1 MASTNIVRTGLL
13 LSLLLAVAMFA
24 APLPARAQTSSV
36 TAEVD
41 RADPTLYDTVTLT
54 VTVTGENNI
63 GAPVFPTLSGLQI
76 VGRKINSQQSYHQG
90 RVTAEFRFIIE
101 MRPRHT
107 GTIVI
112 GPVQVPIGGDTYE
125 TSPITLNVT
134 QGVPPTPSP
143 IPTPLLPPAS
153 SFLRPQSS
161 PNQGDPSFDTSV
173 DDGAFFIE
181 AEVDNDAP
189 YLGEQITYRSKFY
202 ASDPFFIR
210 PIHRPPDF
218 VGFWDPDRTDR
229 REYPEI
235 IQGNGYSVIEYSAI
249 VFPTIAGDIS
259 IEPSTVGVPG
269 GILSSSFR
277 EYASPLV
284 ELRVKPLPSNEPA
297 SFTGAV
303 GKFDIEADLDTDSL
317 AVGESL
323 TLTVKIEGQGNFDT
337 LPDPVWQDI
346 PGWRAFE
353 NDSVHRSSVQDGVI
367 NGTKTFQRVLVPDS
381 AGDFDLPPIEYS
393 YFDPE
398 IEEYVIASTQSVSVR
413 VAPDPNAAPAPDPAV
428 SDINEDGTLAVTDIR
443 HIKPA
448 PRGIGAPSDPAQVNP
463 VIWGLGA
470 LPFAALLASLAW
482 RWAVARREAAML
494 AAAPIRARQQALA
507 RMSDLD
513 ASSSGADAATA
524 ALHGYLSVILERSSS
539 SLPITELEAPLREL
553 GVKDDTIQQLMG
565 ALREL
570 DQSRFAPQWLADEGA
585 AAKAVAEIV
594 RRLEREI
601 QT

>member
-1 MASTNIVRTGLL
+1 MVSTNIVKTGLL
-13 LSLLLAVAMFA
+13 LSLLLAVALFA
-24 APLPARAQTSSV
+24 MPLPTQAQTSAV

-41 RADPTLYDTVTLT
+41 RTDPTLYDTVTLT

-76 VGRKINSQQSYHQG
+76 VGRKINSQQSYNQG
-90 RVTAEFRFIIE
+90 KVTAEFRFIIE
-101 MRPRHT
+101 MQPRHT

-125 TSPITLNVT
+125 TTPITLNVT

-153 SFLRPQSS
+153 SFLRPQS
-161 PNQGDPSFDTSV
+161 PLNQGDPSFDTSV
-173 DDGAFFIE
+173 NDGTYFVE
-181 AEVDNDAP
+181 AEVDNDSP

-218 VGFWDPDRTDR
+218 VGFWNPDRTDR

-235 IQGNGYSVIEYSAI
+235 IEGNGYSVIEYSAMI
-249 VFPTIAGDIS
+249 FPTIAGDIS

-269 GILSSSFR
+269 GILSSSFQ
-277 EYASPLV
+277 EYASSPVALQV
-284 ELRVKPLPSNEPA
+284 RPLPSNEPA

-303 GKFDIEADLDTDSL
+303 GKFNIEAELDTASL
-317 AVGESL
+317 TLGESV
-323 TLTVKIEGQGNFDT
+323 TLTVKIDGQGNFDT

-353 NDSVHRSSVQDGVI
+353 NDSVHRSFVQDDVI

-381 AGDFDLPPIEYS
+381 AGNFDLPPIEYS
-393 YFDPE
+393 YFDPDL
-398 IEEYVIASTQSVSVR
+398 EEYVTASTQSISVR
-413 VAPDPNAAPAPDPAV
+413 VAPDPNAAPIPEPIV
-428 SDINEDGTLAVTDIR
+428 NEDGTPAVVDIR

-448 PRGIGAPSDPAQVNP
+448 PRGIGAPSDPTQVNP

-470 LPFAALLASLAW
+470 LPFAVLLASFAW
-482 RWAVARREAAML
+482 RWAVARREAAIL
-494 AAAPIRARQQALA
+494 ANAPIRARQQALA

-513 ASSSGADAATA
+513 ASSSGADVATA
-524 ALHGYLSVILERSSS
+524 ALHGYLSVILGLSSS
-539 SLPITELEAPLREL
+539 SLPITELESPLREL

-565 ALREL
+565 VLREL
-570 DQSRFAPQWLADEGA
+570 DQSRFAPQWLADQGS

-594 RRLEREI
+594 RRVEREV
-601 QT
+601 QK

>member
-1 MASTNIVRTGLL
+1 MASKNIVKAGLL
-13 LSLLLAVAMFA
+13 LALLSAVALFA
-24 APLPARAQTSSV
+24 APPPIHAQTSSV

-41 RADPTLYDTVTLT
+41 SADPTLYDTVTLT

-112 GPVQVPIGGDTYE
+112 GPVRVPIGGDTYE
-125 TSPITLNVT
+125 TAPITLNVT

-143 IPTPLLPPAS
+143 MPTPLLPPAS
-153 SFLRPQSS
+153 SLLRPQSQF
-161 PNQGDPSFDTSV
+161 NQGDPSLDTSV
-173 DDGAFFIE
+173 SDGSFFIE
-181 AEVDNDAP
+181 SEVDNDAP

-218 VGFWDPDRTDR
+218 VGFWNPDRTDR

-235 IQGNGYSVIEYSAI
+235 IEGNGYSVIEFSTI

-269 GILSSSFR
+269 GVLSSSFQ
-277 EYASPLV
+277 EYASPPV
-284 ELRVKPLPSNEPA
+284 ELQVKPLPSNEPA

-303 GKFDIEADLDTDSL
+303 GKFEIEANLDTDSL

-323 TLTVKIEGQGNFDT
+323 TLTVEIEGQGNFDT
-337 LPDPVWQDI
+337 LPDPVWRDI

-353 NDSVHRSSVQDGVI
+353 NDSVHRSFVQDGVI
-367 NGTKTFQRVLVPDS
+367 NGAKTFQRVLVPDS

-398 IEEYVIASTQSVSVR
+398 IERYVTASTQSVSVH
-413 VAPDPNAAPAPDPAV
+413 VAPDPNAAPIPEPV
-428 SDINEDGTLAVTDIR
+428 VTEDGAPAVTDIR

-448 PRGIGAPSDPAQVNP
+448 PRGIGSPSDPTQINP

-470 LPFAALLASLAW
+470 LPFAALLASFAW
-482 RWAVARREAAML
+482 RWSVARREAARI
-494 AAAPIRARQQALA
+494 AAAPIRARREALA
-507 RMSDLD
+507 RMSDLG

-524 ALHGYLSVILERSSS
+524 ALHGYLSVILGRSSS

-553 GVKDDTIQQLMG
+553 GVTDNTIQQLMG

-570 DQSRFAPQWLADEGA
+570 DQSRFAPQWLADEGG
-585 AAKAVAEIV
+585 AAKTVAEIV
-594 RRLEREI
+594 RRMEREI

>member
-1 MASTNIVRTGLL
+1 MVSTNIVKTGLL
-13 LSLLLAVAMFA
+13 LSLLLAVVLFA
-24 APLPARAQTSSV
+24 APPSANAQTSSV

-41 RADPTLYDTVTLT
+41 RTDPTLYDTVTLT

-76 VGRKINSQQSYHQG
+76 VGRKINSQQSYNQG
-90 RVTAEFRFIIE
+90 KVTAEFRFIIE
-101 MRPRHT
+101 MQPRHT

-153 SFLRPQSS
+153 SFLRPQS
-161 PNQGDPSFDTSV
+161 PLNQGDPSFDTSV
-173 DDGAFFIE
+173 NDGAYFIE

-189 YLGEQITYRSKFY
+189 YLGEQITYSSKFY

-218 VGFWDPDRTDR
+218 VGFWNPDRTDR
-229 REYPEI
+229 REYPEVI
-235 IQGNGYSVIEYSAI
+235 EGNGYAVIEYSAI

-269 GILSSSFR
+269 GMFSSSFR
-277 EYASPLV
+277 EYASSPVALQ
-284 ELRVKPLPSNEPA
+284 VKPLPTNEPA

-303 GKFDIEADLDTDSL
+303 GKFNIEAELDTASVTL
-317 AVGESL
+317 GESV
-323 TLTVKIEGQGNFDT
+323 TLTVKIDGQGNFDT

-353 NDSVHRSSVQDGVI
+353 NDSVHRSFVQDDVI

-381 AGDFDLPPIEYS
+381 AGNFDLPPIEYS
-393 YFDPE
+393 YFDPDL
-398 IEEYVIASTQSVSVR
+398 EEYVTASTQSISVR
-413 VAPDPNAAPAPDPAV
+413 VAPDPNAAPIPEPIV
-428 SDINEDGTLAVTDIR
+428 NEDGAPAVVDIR

-448 PRGIGAPSDPAQVNP
+448 PRGIGAPTDPAQVNP

-470 LPFAALLASLAW
+470 LPFAVLLASFAW
-482 RWAVARREAAML
+482 RWAVARREAAIL
-494 AAAPIRARQQALA
+494 ANAPIRARQQALA

-513 ASSSGADAATA
+513 ASSSGADVATA
-524 ALHGYLSVILERSSS
+524 ALHGYLSVILGRSSS
-539 SLPITELEAPLREL
+539 SLPITELETPLREL

-565 ALREL
+565 VLREL
-570 DQSRFAPQWLADEGA
+570 DQSRFAPQWLADQGSA
-585 AAKAVAEIV
+585 SKAVAEIV
-594 RRLEREI
+594 RRVEREI